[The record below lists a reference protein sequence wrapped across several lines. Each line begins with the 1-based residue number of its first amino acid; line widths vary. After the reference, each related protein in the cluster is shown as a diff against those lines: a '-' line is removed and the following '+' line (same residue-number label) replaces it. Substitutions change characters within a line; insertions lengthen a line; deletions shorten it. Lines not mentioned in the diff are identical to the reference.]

1 MKVLVTGGAGYIGS
15 VVVAYLLDKGINVN
29 VIDNLSTGK
38 IDLVDDRS
46 TFFEG
51 DILNTDFLKSS
62 MYGCDAVIHLA
73 AKSIVG
79 ESISQPELYNKINYL
94 GTKNILEIMTEQKIK
109 TMIFSSTCAVY
120 GQDESGYISESTQTN
135 PINPYGESKLLSDAE
150 IRKHSEKFKLNT
162 YSFRFFNV
170 AGSYKNL
177 NGQFFGELHENETHL
192 IPNILN
198 NNKVTVYGTD
208 WNTPDG
214 TCIRDYVHVKDIA
227 NAIYIA
233 LLTEHTIGHKIYNL
247 SSGTGYSVFEI
258 ITAAN
263 KVLPR
268 EVKITQARK
277 REGDAMI
284 LVGKSELAFRDLGWK
299 CNSNI
304 DEVIKD
310 SYEFIRT
317 FQTKNRISE
326 K

>member
-1 MKVLVTGGAGYIGS
+1 M
-15 VVVAYLLDKGINVN
+15 
-29 VIDNLSTGK
+29 
-38 IDLVDDRS
+38 
-46 TFFEG
+46 
-51 DILNTDFLKSS
+51 
-62 MYGCDAVIHLA
+62 
-73 AKSIVG
+73 
-79 ESISQPELYNKINYL
+79 
-94 GTKNILEIMTEQKIK
+94 
-109 TMIFSSTCAVY
+109 
-120 GQDESGYISESTQTN
+120 
-135 PINPYGESKLLSDAE
+135 
-150 IRKHSEKFKLNT
+150 
-162 YSFRFFNV
+162 
-170 AGSYKNL
+170 
-177 NGQFFGELHENETHL
+177 
-192 IPNILN
+192 
-198 NNKVTVYGTD
+198 
-208 WNTPDG
+208 
-214 TCIRDYVHVKDIA
+214 HVKDIA